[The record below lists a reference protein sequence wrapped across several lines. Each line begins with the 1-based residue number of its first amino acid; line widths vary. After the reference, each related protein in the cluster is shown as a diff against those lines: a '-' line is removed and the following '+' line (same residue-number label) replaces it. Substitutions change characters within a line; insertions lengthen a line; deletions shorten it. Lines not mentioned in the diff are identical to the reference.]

1 MATFNQFMPP
11 PPPATDTGS
20 DGPEI
25 TGGPVNVYGKDLSE
39 FDWRAKFRTDMVS
52 QAEKWADQL
61 GVDKFAL
68 DSFVRDQLDGALG
81 YITQSV
87 FMPNR
92 GSTITNLGD
101 GVLSQSP
108 DGAWQPESTQD
119 WQQIWDAG
127 VLYFSG
133 KLGVDLQNIGSR
145 GGGGGSRGPSAADIR
160 NSFDE
165 DELTDAVQSLWGAHL
180 FEDTTEARSIAKN
193 YINAVVAGKGQKE
206 IDFKTFVTNRMKQTP
221 RWKMIYRNKPEG
233 QDPLDYSSKY
243 AQMAE
248 SAVGGGQGN
257 KKLVGSLAAG
267 GAALG
272 ASQDAFAGRLQ
283 RTDAQRNSQGF
294 INGLEDTVRGVSQ
307 VLRG

>member
-1 MATFNQFMPP
+1 MATLKQFLPP
-11 PPPATDTGS
+11 PPPTNTQSDT
-20 DGPEI
+20 PEI
-25 TGGPVNVYGKDLSE
+25 TGGPVNVYGESLSE
-39 FDWRAKFRTDMVS
+39 FDWRAKFRTDMVT

-68 DSFVRDQLDGALG
+68 DSFVRDQIDGALG
-81 YITQSV
+81 FITQSV

-101 GVLSQSP
+101 GVLGQSP

-133 KLGVDLQNIGSR
+133 KLGVDLQNIGGRR
-145 GGGGGSRGPSAADIR
+145 GGGGSSGPSAADIR

-180 FEDTTEARSIAKN
+180 FEDTTQARAIAKN

-233 QDPLDYSSKY
+233 QDPLEYSSKY

-294 INGLEDTVRGVSQ
+294 INGLEETVRGVSQ